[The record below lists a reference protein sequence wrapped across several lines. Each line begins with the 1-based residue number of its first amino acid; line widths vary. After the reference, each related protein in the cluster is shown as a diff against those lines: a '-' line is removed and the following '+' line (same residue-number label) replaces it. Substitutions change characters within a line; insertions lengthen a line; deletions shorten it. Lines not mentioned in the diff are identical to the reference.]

1 MTYTRLDNSALM
13 AYNTSID
20 WESSYKSKTF
30 TITLTEA
37 ELDLIYDQLNLVE
50 LYDDSEET
58 AEVAD
63 SINSKITE
71 VTNA

>member
-1 MTYTRLDNSALM
+1 M
-13 AYNTSID
+13 
-20 WESSYKSKTF
+20 SKTF